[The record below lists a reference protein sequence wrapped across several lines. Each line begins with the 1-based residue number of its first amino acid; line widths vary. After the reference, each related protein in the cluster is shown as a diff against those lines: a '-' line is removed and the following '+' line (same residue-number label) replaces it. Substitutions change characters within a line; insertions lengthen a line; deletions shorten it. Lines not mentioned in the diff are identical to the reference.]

1 MEPTDVTIVVL
12 REIRDEMRGMRA
24 ELSERIDQTN
34 ERLDA
39 MEHRQTETE
48 VRLATELAGVIAAVN
63 EVRDLLRDNLLPTVK
78 DHERRITSIESRID
92 SGQP

>member
-1 MEPTDVTIVVL
+1 MEPTDITIVVL

-34 ERLDA
+34 VRLDA

-63 EVRDLLRDNLLPTVK
+63 EVRDLLRDNLIPVVK
-78 DHERRITSIESRID
+78 NHERRITAIESRID